1 MHGWLSIEYKKGKWQ
16 KRYCFVKDNAIHHA
30 KDNHKGSTTSI
41 LCHLSTYDVYTL
53 LPPLKASPTPYVF
66 AIRAQDRSSIFE
78 REGDY
83 MRCLAVEDADEM
95 KDWVLSIRCTKV
107 SKEIFIAFCLFLI
120 LILRVKFSIKIIQIE
135 LLIHWLIFR

>member
-16 KRYCFVKDNAIHHA
+16 KRYCFVKDNAIQHA
-30 KDNHKGSTTSI
+30 KDNSKNASVSI
-41 LCHLSTYDVYTL
+41 LCHLGTYDVYTL

-66 AIRAQDRSSIFE
+66 AIRAQDRFSIFE

-83 MRCLAVEDADEM
+83 MRCLAVEDGDEM

-107 SKEIFIAFCLFLI
+107 THNFE
-120 LILRVKFSIKIIQIE
+120 RGG
-135 LLIHWLIFR
+135 